1 MVEFVVVT
9 GLSGAGR
16 TQVGNTLEDLG
27 WFVIDNLP
35 SELIP
40 KVAEL
45 ARFRTSSPAPVAL
58 IVGSDGG
65 FEEVAPAL
73 DQLRS
78 SGAQVRTVF
87 LDAANAT
94 LVRRYGDTKR
104 RHPLLADIGS
114 LEGAIE
120 EERRRHAPLR
130 ESAHTVAGPSGPH
143 ALDQLGSSGAQVR
156 TVFLD
161 AANARVVRRYGDTK
175 RRHPLL
181 ADIGSLEGAIEEE
194 RRRLA
199 SVRESAD
206 IVIDTTDLNVHDL
219 RRRVVEDFGDSG
231 GRDSTQVTVRA
242 SGYKNGVPPDVDVVL
257 DCRFLP
263 HPHWVEELR
272 PLTGLDAEVQD
283 YVGSFELTDQF
294 MERIEGLLEL
304 LLPAYVDEGKSVL
317 TIAFG
322 CTGGRHRSV
331 SMAERLATW
340 FRERG
345 MEPRVRHRDVA
356 K

>member
-120 EERRRHAPLR
+120 EERRR
-130 ESAHTVAGPSGPH
+130 
-143 ALDQLGSSGAQVR
+143 
-156 TVFLD
+156 
-161 AANARVVRRYGDTK
+161 
-175 RRHPLL
+175 
-181 ADIGSLEGAIEEE
+181 
-194 RRRLA
+194 LA

-219 RRRVVEDFGDSG
+219 RRRVVEVFGDSG
-231 GRDSTQVTVRA
+231 GRDSTQVTVM
-242 SGYKNGVPPDVDVVL
+242 SFGYKHGVPPDVDVVL

-263 HPHWVEELR
+263 NPHWVEELR

-340 FRERG
+340 FCERG

>member
-45 ARFRTSSPAPVAL
+45 ARFRSAAAPAPVAL
-58 IVGSDGG
+58 IVGSDGD

-73 DQLRS
+73 ESLRS

-87 LDAANAT
+87 LDASDGT

-114 LEGAIE
+114 VEGAI
-120 EERRRHAPLR
+120 
-130 ESAHTVAGPSGPH
+130 T
-143 ALDQLGSSGAQVR
+143 
-156 TVFLD
+156 
-161 AANARVVRRYGDTK
+161 
-175 RRHPLL
+175 
-181 ADIGSLEGAIEEE
+181 EE
-194 RRRLA
+194 RRRLG

-219 RRRVVEDFGDSG
+219 RRRVMELFDATA
-231 GRDSTQVTVRA
+231 GRDSTQITVM
-242 SGYKNGVPPDVDVVL
+242 SFGYKHGVPPDVDLVL

-263 HPHWVEELR
+263 NPHWVEELR
-272 PLTGLDAEVQD
+272 PMTGLDPEIQS
-283 YVGSFELTDQF
+283 YVASFDLSDEF
-294 MERIEGLLEL
+294 MDRIEGLLDL
-304 LLPAYVDEGKSVL
+304 LLPAYNDEGKSVL

-331 SMAERLATW
+331 AMAERLAQW

-345 MEPRVRHRDVA
+345 AEPRLRHRDVG

>member
-120 EERRRHAPLR
+120 EERRR
-130 ESAHTVAGPSGPH
+130 
-143 ALDQLGSSGAQVR
+143 
-156 TVFLD
+156 
-161 AANARVVRRYGDTK
+161 
-175 RRHPLL
+175 
-181 ADIGSLEGAIEEE
+181 
-194 RRRLA
+194 LA

-206 IVIDTTDLNVHDL
+206 ILIDTTDLNVHDL
-219 RRRVVEDFGDSG
+219 RRRVVEVFGDSG
-231 GRDSTQVTVRA
+231 GRDSTQVTVM
-242 SGYKNGVPPDVDVVL
+242 SFGYKHGVPPDVDVVL

-263 HPHWVEELR
+263 NPHWVEELR

>member
-78 SGAQVRTVF
+78 SGAGVRTVF
-87 LDAANAT
+87 LDASNAT

-114 LEGAIE
+114 
-120 EERRRHAPLR
+120 
-130 ESAHTVAGPSGPH
+130 V
-143 ALDQLGSSGAQVR
+143 
-156 TVFLD
+156 
-161 AANARVVRRYGDTK
+161 
-175 RRHPLL
+175 
-181 ADIGSLEGAIEEE
+181 EGAIEEE

-219 RRRVVEDFGDSG
+219 RRRVVELFGESD
-231 GRDSTQVTVRA
+231 GRDSTQVTVM
-242 SGYKNGVPPDVDVVL
+242 SFGYKHGVPPDVDLVF

-263 HPHWVEELR
+263 NPHWVDELR
-272 PLTGLDAEVQD
+272 PLTGLDPEIQE
-283 YVGSFELTDQF
+283 YVGSFDLTAEF
-294 MERIEGLLEL
+294 LERIEGLFEL
-304 LLPAYVDEGKSVL
+304 LLPAYVEEGKSVL
-317 TIAFG
+317 TVAFG

-331 SMAERLATW
+331 SMAERFAAWLA
-340 FRERG
+340 ERG
-345 MEPRVRHRDVA
+345 IEPRIRHRDVG

>member
-58 IVGSDGG
+58 IVGSEGG

-73 DQLRS
+73 EQLRS

-114 LEGAIE
+114 VEGAIE
-120 EERRRHAPLR
+120 EERH
-130 ESAHTVAGPSGPH
+130 
-143 ALDQLGSSGAQVR
+143 
-156 TVFLD
+156 
-161 AANARVVRRYGDTK
+161 
-175 RRHPLL
+175 
-181 ADIGSLEGAIEEE
+181 
-194 RRRLA
+194 RLA

-219 RRRVVEDFGDSG
+219 RRRVVDLFGESD
-231 GRDSTQVTVRA
+231 GRDSTQITVM
-242 SGYKNGVPPDVDVVL
+242 SFGYKHGVPPDVDLVF

-263 HPHWVEELR
+263 NPHWVEELR
-272 PLTGLDAEVQD
+272 PLTGLDTDVQE

-304 LLPAYVDEGKSVL
+304 LLPAYLEEGKSVL
-317 TIAFG
+317 TVAFG

-331 SMAERLATW
+331 SMAERLAGW
-340 FRERG
+340 LRERG
-345 MEPRVRHRDVA
+345 MEPRIRHRDVG